1 MAIQIEIY
9 TATLL
14 LDFAI
19 GYKTWEYYTSP
30 FITLSNL
37 ENSNFMKFLRELILG
52 FKMNKPTSIAWISD
66 FS

>member
-19 GYKTWEYYTSP
+19 DYKTWEYYTCP

>member
-1 MAIQIEIY
+1 MLDLAI
-9 TATLL
+9 
-14 LDFAI
+14 D
-19 GYKTWEYYTSP
+19 YKTWEYYTSP

>member
-1 MAIQIEIY
+1 MEIQIEIY
-9 TATLL
+9 TATLM
-14 LDFAI
+14 LDLAI
-19 GYKTWEYYTSP
+19 DYKTWEYYISP

-52 FKMNKPTSIAWISD
+52 FKMNKPTLIAWISD

>member
-19 GYKTWEYYTSP
+19 DYKTWEYYTSP

>member
-1 MAIQIEIY
+1 MEIQIEIY

-14 LDFAI
+14 HDFAI
-19 GYKTWEYYTSP
+19 DYKTWEYYTSP

-52 FKMNKPTSIAWISD
+52 FKMNKTLIDRLD
-66 FS
+66 F